1 VGPAESRGGD
11 LPQNGELLEVQGLV
25 KKYPGRAFGSRSE
38 AVSTAAVEG
47 VSFSVPR
54 GHTLGLVGE
63 SGSGKTTT
71 ARLLLRLE
79 TPDAGSV
86 RFDGE
91 DWLALSGETLR
102 RRRRS
107 MQMVFQDPNTSLNP
121 RMTVGDQIA
130 EPLRAQRL
138 APRRELRARVAD
150 ALAVVGLEE
159 AAADRFPREFSGGQR
174 QRVAIARALATRPK
188 LLICDEP
195 TSALDV
201 SVAGQIVNLLLELR
215 ERNGL
220 SMIFISHDLL
230 LVRAIAGSIAVMYRG
245 RIVEEGP
252 ANIVTSRPLHPY
264 TAILLSSVLEADLP
278 ERGARIVPCP
288 EPPAS
293 AGLPSAG
300 CSFVARCP
308 IARPRCSQETPPLA
322 ASADSQAHR
331 AACFFPGELD
341 ARL

>member
-1 VGPAESRGGD
+1 VGAADSPRGD
-11 LPQNGELLEVQGLV
+11 LRENGELLDVQGLF
-25 KKYPGRAFGSRSE
+25 KRYSGRAYGARSA

-47 VSFSVPR
+47 VSFSVLR
-54 GHTLGLVGE
+54 GQTLGLVGE

-79 TPDAGSV
+79 APDAGSI

-91 DWLALSGETLR
+91 DWLALSGEALRHR
-102 RRRRS
+102 RRN

-150 ALAVVGLEE
+150 ALAGVGLEG

-215 ERNGL
+215 EQNGL

-230 LVRAIAGSIAVMYRG
+230 LVRAIAGAIAVMYRG

-252 ANIVTSRPLHPY
+252 ATIVTSRPLHPY
-264 TAILLSSVLEADLP
+264 TAILLSAVPDAGLP
-278 ERGARIVPCP
+278 ERGARIVLRP
-288 EPPAS
+288 EPPAAAALS
-293 AGLPSAG
+293 SAG
-300 CSFVARCP
+300 CSFAARCP

-322 ASADSQAHR
+322 VSGNSKTHR
-331 AACFFPGELD
+331 AACFFPGELE